1 MTDPEPLKGLD
12 RTGIGGNL
20 PPDPIDPPPPITL
33 QDQLAKDHADLV
45 KRIDELMV
53 LAAAAPLEV
62 KDEETFKPL
71 SDLLKAGRVAIQMS
85 EAARK
90 IENEESRRRTAMID
104 AWFKNPAEKLTTLM
118 KAVKER
124 TDAYLEDKKAKEEK
138 ARQAAAAEK
147 ARLAEDKRLDAEM
160 KDALAELAA
169 YDARKA
175 EEAATAARIAKEAAA
190 RRADHLRDRA
200 KRLKAVEPYLAT
212 RAERRRKI
220 AEAKAEAA
228 RKAAADELA
237 RQEADEAHK
246 REIAAETERRAQEA
260 ARMVEARARNDAQLA
275 QAKTETTA
283 ARRQETSLGAKADR
297 LEAKADEHADE
308 AEDLADE
315 AGRLGKRA
323 ERAERHANAGSAAM
337 SRTRSEMGTTS
348 SISKAWK
355 MTALDR
361 NVVDLNLLR
370 GFIHPDAVE
379 VAARGY
385 MMAHRNDPGGPVL
398 DGATFEQVEEG
409 VYR

>member
-1 MTDPEPLKGLD
+1 MTDPEALKGLN

-20 PPDPIDPPPPITL
+20 PPEPVEPLTL
-33 QDQLAKDHADLV
+33 QDQLARDHADLV
-45 KRIDELMV
+45 KRMAELMT
-53 LAAAAPLEV
+53 LAEAAPLEV
-62 KDEETFKPL
+62 TTEEQFKPL

-104 AWFKNPAEKLTTLM
+104 SWFKNPAEKLTTAL
-118 KAVKER
+118 KALKER

-138 ARQAAAAEK
+138 LRQEAAQAKAKAAE
-147 ARLAEDKRLDAEM
+147 EKRLDAEM

-175 EEAATAARIAKEAAA
+175 DEAATAARLKKEAAA
-190 RRADHLRDRA
+190 RRADHLRDRG
-200 KRLKAVEPYLAT
+200 KRLKAVEPYLAK
-212 RAERRRKI
+212 RRQRREAELERL
-220 AEAKAEAA
+220 AEIA
-228 RKAAADELA
+228 RKAAQDDRA
-237 RQEADEAHK
+237 RLEAEGDRRMALEA
-246 REIAAETERRAQEA
+246 EDARRAQEA
-260 ARMVEARARNDAQLA
+260 ARIAQARADNDAALA
-275 QAKTETTA
+275 QAKTETAA
-283 ARRQETSLGAKADR
+283 ARRQETSQAAKADK
-297 LEAKADEHADE
+297 LEDLADKHADD
-308 AEDLADE
+308 AEDLAGE

-337 SRTRSEMGTTS
+337 SRTRSEMGTVASVAKT
-348 SISKAWK
+348 WK

-361 NVVDLNLLR
+361 DKLDLNLLR

-398 DGATFEQVEEG
+398 EGATFEQVEEG